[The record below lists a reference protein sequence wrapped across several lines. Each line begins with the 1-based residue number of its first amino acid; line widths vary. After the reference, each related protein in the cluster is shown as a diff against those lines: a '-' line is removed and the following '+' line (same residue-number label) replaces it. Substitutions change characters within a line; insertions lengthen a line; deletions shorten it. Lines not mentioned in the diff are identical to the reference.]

1 MKQKRS
7 RATSLWRWS
16 LVVCAIQST
25 LASAAA
31 QNEFLDMSLE
41 ELVDY
46 RLMSMSRK
54 EQRVADMAAAAY
66 VISAEE
72 IRRSGAQSIPEA
84 LRLVPGLNVAQI
96 SRNRWAVSSR
106 GFNERFSSKL
116 LVQVDGRSVYSPLFS
131 GVLWETQDTVME
143 DIERIEVIR
152 GPGAALWGTNAM
164 NGVINIVTRSAAASQ
179 GTMVSTTLGSGQLA
193 STSLTHGGTLTQGG
207 HFKLYGKAGSMGGTL
222 ERDSGLM
229 GVDTSHQK
237 RLGIKLEPLVDRGQL
252 SLKAEVYQDRS
263 KDYWG
268 TPSVLAY
275 SDPATPFA
283 RNSLLS
289 DQGEGAALQAR
300 YAWKGPEG
308 SENVLQASIDK
319 DRSIH
324 TGIWGSGTGAGQ
336 PLGQAPQMQ
345 QLGGEKTDM
354 DVDFQQRRIDGDHDF
369 IWGLNLR
376 HTSDN
381 LILPTAPYYLSDGKS
396 ERLSYS
402 AFVHDE
408 ITLLPERFKLIVG
421 SKFEKDGLTGFNI
434 QPNMRALYTPAQNE
448 AYWGALSR
456 SVRSSRRTESL
467 ATLDI
472 SAQDAANLNAMT
484 GLNLPANMLTAVTQV
499 SPRANA
505 SVQAEKALSL
515 EGGWRKQFSN
525 FLSVDTSL
533 FATDYSQLRGGRML
547 GNSISGLPEAMGC
560 LMTPGVAPG
569 TCYFTLAGYNSN
581 LDKARSYGGE
591 FAAEWHPRAWWKVQT
606 SYSYLRVKGTHSG
619 DALGDVQV
627 TAFENSAPRHQVS
640 LLNNFSLSHD
650 LNLNV
655 RLRYNS
661 ETGHYTLNSQQLTRL
676 AAYTGLDMRL
686 AWQVNR
692 NIELSVQGRNL
703 LKDRHT
709 EFINIFPVTRA
720 YDIQR
725 SALVQAVVRF

>member
-1 MKQKRS
+1 MMRKRKG
-7 RATSLWRWS
+7 AAPWWRWS
-16 LVVCAIQST
+16 LLACAVQAT
-25 LASAAA
+25 FASAAT
-31 QNEFLDMSLE
+31 NEFLDMSLE

-84 LRLVPGLNVAQI
+84 LSLVPGLNVAQI

-131 GVLWETQDTVME
+131 GVLWETQDAVME

-179 GTMVSTTLGSGQLA
+179 GSMVSATWGSGQLA
-193 STSLTHGGTLTQGG
+193 STSLTHGGSLAQGG
-207 HFKLYGKAGSMGGTL
+207 YFKLYGKVGSAGGSL
-222 ERDSGLM
+222 ERDGGGM
-229 GVDTSHQK
+229 GVDSVHQK
-237 RLGIKLEPLVDRGQL
+237 RLGVKLEPQVDGGQL
-252 SLKAEVYQDRS
+252 MVKAEVYQDRS

-275 SDPATPFA
+275 SDPTTPFA
-283 RNSLLS
+283 RNSALS
-289 DQGEGAALQAR
+289 ELGEGAAVQAR
-300 YAWKGPEG
+300 YAWKTAEG
-308 SENVLQASIDK
+308 SENVLQVSLDK

-324 TGIWGSGTGAGQ
+324 TGIWGAGTGATQ
-336 PLGQAPQMQ
+336 PLAVAPYLLQM
-345 QLGGEKTDM
+345 GGEKTDA
-354 DVDFQQRRIDGDHDF
+354 DVDFQQRNIRGDHDF

-376 HTSDN
+376 YTSDN
-381 LILPTAPYYLSDGKS
+381 LILPVSPYLLLDGKS
-396 ERLSYS
+396 QRLNYS

-408 ITLLPERFKLIVG
+408 VTLVPERFKLIWG

-434 QPNMRALYTPAQNE
+434 QPNVRALYTPGQNE

-472 SAQDAANLNAMT
+472 SAQDAANLNPMT

-499 SPRANA
+499 SPRTNA
-505 SVQAEKALSL
+505 SLQAEQALSL

-533 FATDYSQLRGGRML
+533 FLTDYSHLRGGRML
-547 GNSISGLPEAMGC
+547 SNPISGLPEALGC
-560 LMTPGVAPG
+560 AAVYGPGV
-569 TCYFTLAGYNSN
+569 CYFTLAGYNTN
-581 LDKARSYGGE
+581 LDKARSWGGE
-591 FAAEWHPRAWWKVQT
+591 FSVEWHPQTWWKVQ
-606 SYSYLRVKGTHSG
+606 SAYSYLRVKGEYSG
-619 DALGDVQV
+619 DPLGDIQV
-627 TAFENSAPRHQVS
+627 KAFENSAPRHQFS
-640 LLNNFSLSHD
+640 LQNNFSLSNN

-661 ETGHYTLNSQQLTRL
+661 ETQHFTLNSTDMTRL
-676 AAYTGLDMRL
+676 APYTGLDMRL
-686 AWQVNR
+686 AWQFNR
-692 NIELSVQGRNL
+692 NTEFSVQGRNL